1 MARKTV
7 LGVALSLLVASSA
20 SAAPAAA
27 GVERLHYK
35 WSLRGALSWLA
46 RAAFP
51 TSGTG
56 ILETI
61 SGSAV
66 SSKLTVGAPKT
77 NARIFYESRMTNDGG
92 RTLSSSDGYKWR
104 DYDRQQYVT
113 FDYIKSLARVEKNSE
128 EGRET
133 KFRKL
138 TSEDP
143 KDVLTAIYYIRQNL
157 SAFATPRLTQV
168 YSGGK
173 PYPFLISQRPVTT
186 IKVASKPVRVRPFLI
201 EPVDKKQ
208 QGRVRV
214 WLSDDDRSLPV
225 QIEIERDHATLVL
238 SATNV

>member
-1 MARKTV
+1 MIRKT
-7 LGVALSLLVASSA
+7 LTALTLAVMLASNA
-20 SAAPAAA
+20 VAAPPA

-46 RAAFP
+46 RMAFP

-56 ILETI
+56 VLETI
-61 SGSAV
+61 GGSAV
-66 SSKLTVGAPKT
+66 SSRLTVGAPKT

-104 DYDRQQYVT
+104 DYDRQQFVT
-113 FDYIKSLARVEKNSE
+113 FDYISSLARVEKTSE

-133 KFRKL
+133 KVRKL
-138 TSEDP
+138 TSDEP

-157 SAFATPRLTQV
+157 AAFQAPRRTEV

-173 PYPFLISQRPVTT
+173 PYPFIISPRPVTT
-186 IKVASKPVRVRPFLI
+186 IKVASKPVRVRPFVI
-201 EPVDKKQ
+201 EPLDKRQ

-214 WLSDDDRSLPV
+214 WFSDDGRTLPV
-225 QIEIERDHATLVL
+225 QIEIERDHATLLL